1 MRRKACAPRLQNK
14 CRKDKGGIFMVLSCI
29 VLTALGYLFGR
40 MIQKNNGE
48 SHINEGYYVFR

>member
-1 MRRKACAPRLQNK
+1 
-14 CRKDKGGIFMVLSCI
+14 MVLSCI